1 MKARGADFLEKWI
14 QKNVTAGDPPDDPLT
29 ASVLA
34 TRCIAQAAAEGLTLE
49 EIQPDSGSIESR
61 IAEAMVRLD
70 EPGTPGD

>member
-61 IAEAMVRLD
+61 IAEAMVRHN
-70 EPGTPGD
+70 

>member
-49 EIQPDSGSIESR
+49 EIRPDWG
-61 IAEAMVRLD
+61 A
-70 EPGTPGD
+70 

>member
-14 QKNVTAGDPPDDPLT
+14 EKNVTAGDPPDDPLT

-61 IAEAMVRLD
+61 IAEAMVRFN
-70 EPGTPGD
+70 